1 MSAIQDILTQYQ
13 HIIEDVVIKTGGK
26 GVFDVKV
33 DDTLIYS
40 KHQTGRHAEPGEV
53 LSLFREHVGP
63 DVPTYPQ
70 SK

>member
-1 MSAIQDILTQYQ
+1 MSNYQ
-13 HIIEDVVIKTGGK
+13 HIINEIVVKTGGK

-40 KHQTGRHAEPGEV
+40 KHETGRHAEEGEV
-53 LSLFREHVGP
+53 LSLFRAHVGE

-70 SK
+70 SKG